1 LLLSLKEGKHMDAI
15 QFIKQEHTKAKAAF
29 ATLLEAAPAR
39 RAAIWNELAPEL
51 KAHEEIEEACLYG
64 PLLDEG
70 PTDPKLVEWV
80 SDKHSDEVEKV
91 ENLIEKTES
100 LDPKDVGWLTIAKE
114 IHSALEQHILQEE
127 GEIFPRVAQ
136 FWDQDRL
143 REAGE
148 EMTEMKAEKSGR
160 R

>member
-1 LLLSLKEGKHMDAI
+1 MDAI

-29 ATLLEAAPAR
+29 SKLLEAAPAKR
-39 RAAIWNELAPEL
+39 DAMWNELKPEL
-51 KAHEEIEEACLYG
+51 KAHEEIEDACLYG

-70 PTDPKLVEWV
+70 PADAKILDWV

-100 LDPKDVGWLTIAKE
+100 LDSKDVGWLTIVKE

-127 GEIFPRVAQ
+127 GEIFPRIAKV
-136 FWDQDRL
+136 WDHDKLEQ
-143 REAGE
+143 AGE
-148 EMTEMKAEKSGR
+148 EMIEMKAEKSGR

>member
-1 LLLSLKEGKHMDAI
+1 MDAI

-29 ATLLEAAPAR
+29 ATLLEAPPAR
-39 RAAIWNELAPEL
+39 RGAIWNELAPEL

-160 R
+160 H

>member
-1 LLLSLKEGKHMDAI
+1 MDAI

-160 R
+160 H

>member
-1 LLLSLKEGKHMDAI
+1 MDAI
-15 QFIKQEHTKAKAAF
+15 RFIKQEHTKAKAAF

-70 PTDPKLVEWV
+70 PTDPKLLEWV

-100 LDPKDVGWLTIAKE
+100 LDPKDVGWLTIVKE

-160 R
+160 H